1 MNARHAIVL
10 VGLMGSGKTTVGK
23 RIAQEL
29 GYTFVDSDDV
39 VASNAGKSVREIF
52 AQDGEAVFRQC
63 ESEAI
68 KSVLADRQS
77 SVVLATGGGAVISSD
92 NRSLISEQ
100 ASTVVW
106 LDASVED
113 LVVRTKSGVTRP
125 LLDGD
130 AATTLQSL
138 SSQRSAWYDE
148 VATVRI
154 DTRGKSVAKVCS
166 AVMDAIR
173 AGADHD

>member
-1 MNARHAIVL
+1 
-10 VGLMGSGKTTVGK
+10 MGSGKTTVGK

-29 GYTFVDSDDV
+29 GYAFVDSDDV
-39 VASNAGKSVREIF
+39 VASAAGKSVREIF

-68 KSVLADRQS
+68 KSVLTDRQS

-113 LVVRTKSGVTRP
+113 LVVRTKSGATRP

-166 AVMDAIR
+166 AVVEAIR

>member
-1 MNARHAIVL
+1 
-10 VGLMGSGKTTVGK
+10 
-23 RIAQEL
+23 
-29 GYTFVDSDDV
+29 
-39 VASNAGKSVREIF
+39 VREIF

-154 DTRGKSVAKVCS
+154 DTRGKSVAKVSS
-166 AVMDAIR
+166 AVLEAIR
-173 AGADHD
+173 EGADHE

>member
-1 MNARHAIVL
+1 
-10 VGLMGSGKTTVGK
+10 MGSGKTTVGK

-29 GYTFVDSDDV
+29 GYAFVDSDDV
-39 VASNAGKSVREIF
+39 VASAAGKSVREIF

-68 KSVLADRQS
+68 KSVLLDRQS

-92 NRSLISEQ
+92 NRQLISEQ

-113 LVVRTKSGVTRP
+113 LVVRTKSGATRP

-138 SSQRSAWYDE
+138 SSQRSDWYDE

-154 DTRGKSVAKVCS
+154 DTRGKSVSKVCS
-166 AVMDAIR
+166 AVLEAIR
-173 AGADHD
+173 TGADHD

>member
-1 MNARHAIVL
+1 
-10 VGLMGSGKTTVGK
+10 MGSGKTTVGK

-29 GYTFVDSDDV
+29 GYAFVDSDDV
-39 VASNAGKSVREIF
+39 VASTAGKSVREIF

-68 KSVLADRQS
+68 KSVLADRNS
-77 SVVLATGGGAVISSD
+77 SVVLATGGGVVISSD
-92 NRSLISEQ
+92 NRQLISGL

-113 LVVRTKSGVTRP
+113 LVVRTKSGATRP

-138 SSQRSAWYDE
+138 NSQRSAWYDE

-154 DTRGKSVAKVCS
+154 DTRGKTVEKVCS
-166 AVMDAIR
+166 AVVEAIR
-173 AGADHD
+173 AGVDHD

>member
-1 MNARHAIVL
+1 
-10 VGLMGSGKTTVGK
+10 MGSGKTTVGK

-29 GYTFVDSDDV
+29 GYAFVDSDDV
-39 VASNAGKSVREIF
+39 VASAAGKSVREIF

-113 LVVRTKSGVTRP
+113 LVVRTKSGATRP

-138 SSQRSAWYDE
+138 NSQRSAWYDE

-166 AVMDAIR
+166 AVVEAIR
-173 AGADHD
+173 AGADHE

>member
-1 MNARHAIVL
+1 
-10 VGLMGSGKTTVGK
+10 MGSGKTTVGK

-29 GYTFVDSDDV
+29 GYAFVDSDDV
-39 VASNAGKSVREIF
+39 VASTAGKSVREIF

-68 KSVLADRQS
+68 KSVLLDRQS

-113 LVVRTKSGVTRP
+113 LVVRTKSGATRP

-166 AVMDAIR
+166 AVVEAIR

>member
-1 MNARHAIVL
+1 
-10 VGLMGSGKTTVGK
+10 
-23 RIAQEL
+23 
-29 GYTFVDSDDV
+29 
-39 VASNAGKSVREIF
+39 VREIF
-52 AQDGEAVFRQC
+52 AQDGEAMFRQC

-113 LVVRTKSGVTRP
+113 LVVRTKSGATRP

-166 AVMDAIR
+166 AVVEAIR
-173 AGADHD
+173 TGADHD

>member
-1 MNARHAIVL
+1 
-10 VGLMGSGKTTVGK
+10 MGSGKTTVGK

-29 GYTFVDSDDV
+29 GYAFVDSDDV
-39 VASNAGKSVREIF
+39 VASTAGKSVREIF

-77 SVVLATGGGAVISSD
+77 AVVLATGGGAVISSD

-113 LVVRTKSGVTRP
+113 LVVRTKSGATRP

-166 AVMDAIR
+166 AVVEAIR
-173 AGADHD
+173 TGADHD

>member
-1 MNARHAIVL
+1 VNARHAIVL

-29 GYTFVDSDDV
+29 GYAFVDSDDV
-39 VASNAGKSVREIF
+39 VASTAGKSVREIF

-77 SVVLATGGGAVISSD
+77 AVVLATGGGAVISSD

-113 LVVRTKSGVTRP
+113 LVVRTKSGATRP

-166 AVMDAIR
+166 AVVEAIR
-173 AGADHD
+173 TGADHD

>member
-1 MNARHAIVL
+1 
-10 VGLMGSGKTTVGK
+10 MGSGKTTVGK

-29 GYTFVDSDDV
+29 GYAFVDSDDV
-39 VASNAGKSVREIF
+39 VASAAGKSVREIF

-113 LVVRTKSGVTRP
+113 LVVRTKSGATRP

-166 AVMDAIR
+166 AVVEAIR

>member
-1 MNARHAIVL
+1 
-10 VGLMGSGKTTVGK
+10 MGSGKTTVGK

-29 GYTFVDSDDV
+29 GYAFVDSDDV
-39 VASNAGKSVREIF
+39 VASAAGKSVREIF

-68 KSVLADRQS
+68 KFVLADRQS

-92 NRSLISEQ
+92 NRQLISEQ

-113 LVVRTKSGVTRP
+113 LVVRTKSGATRP

-166 AVMDAIR
+166 AVVEAIR
-173 AGADHD
+173 TGADHD

>member
-1 MNARHAIVL
+1 
-10 VGLMGSGKTTVGK
+10 MGSGKTTVGK

-29 GYTFVDSDDV
+29 GYAFVDSDDV
-39 VASNAGKSVREIF
+39 VASTARKSVREIF

-92 NRSLISEQ
+92 NRQLISEQ

-113 LVVRTKSGVTRP
+113 LVVRTKSGATRP

-138 SSQRSAWYDE
+138 SNQRSAWYDE

-154 DTRGKSVAKVCS
+154 DTRGKSVSKVCS
-166 AVMDAIR
+166 AVLEAIR
-173 AGADHD
+173 TGADHD

>member
-29 GYTFVDSDDV
+29 GYSFVDSDDV
-39 VASNAGKSVREIF
+39 VASAAGKSVREIF
-52 AQDGEAVFRQC
+52 AQDGEATFRKH
-63 ESEAI
+63 ESDAI
-68 KSVLADRQS
+68 RAVLTNGTA
-77 SVVLATGGGAVISSD
+77 SVVLATGGGAVISTE
-92 NRSLISEQ
+92 NRALISEE
-100 ASTVVW
+100 ASHVVW

-113 LVVRTKSGVTRP
+113 LVVRTKSGAARP

-130 AATTLQSL
+130 AAATLQSH

-154 DTRGKSVAKVCS
+154 DTRGKPVTKVCS
-166 AVMDAIR
+166 AVLEAIR
-173 AGADHD
+173 AGADHE

>member
-1 MNARHAIVL
+1 MNAHHAIVL

-29 GYTFVDSDDV
+29 GYAFVDSDDV
-39 VASNAGKSVREIF
+39 VASTAGKSVREIF

-113 LVVRTKSGVTRP
+113 LVVRTKSGATRP

-130 AATTLQSL
+130 AATMLQSL

-166 AVMDAIR
+166 AVVEAIR

>member
-29 GYTFVDSDDV
+29 GYPFVDSDDV
-39 VASNAGKSVREIF
+39 VASVAGKSVREIF
-52 AQDGEAVFRQC
+52 AQDGEVRFRQY

-68 KSVLADRQS
+68 KSVLVGRQS
-77 SVVLATGGGAVISSD
+77 SVVLATGGGAVISGE

-100 ASTVVW
+100 ASNVVW

-113 LVVRTKSGVTRP
+113 LVVRTKLGATRP

-138 SSQRSAWYDE
+138 SSQRSAWYKE

-154 DTRGKSVAKVCS
+154 DTRGKTVAKVCS
-166 AVMDAIR
+166 AVMEAIR
-173 AGADHD
+173 EGADHE

>member
-1 MNARHAIVL
+1 VNARHAIVL

-29 GYTFVDSDDV
+29 GYAFVDSDDV
-39 VASNAGKSVREIF
+39 VASTAGKSVREIF

-154 DTRGKSVAKVCS
+154 DTRGKSVAKVSS
-166 AVMDAIR
+166 AVLEAIR
-173 AGADHD
+173 EGADHE

>member
-29 GYTFVDSDDV
+29 GYPFVDSDDV
-39 VASNAGKSVREIF
+39 VASVAGKSVREIF

-63 ESEAI
+63 ESDAI
-68 KSVLADRQS
+68 KSVLVGRKS
-77 SVVLATGGGAVISSD
+77 SVVLATGGGAVISSE

-100 ASTVVW
+100 ASNVVW

-113 LVVRTKSGVTRP
+113 LVVRTKQSAARP

-130 AATTLQSL
+130 AAATLQSL
-138 SSQRSAWYDE
+138 SSQRSAWYEE

-154 DTRGKSVAKVCS
+154 DTRGKTVAKVCS
-166 AVMDAIR
+166 AVMEAIR
-173 AGADHD
+173 EGADHE

>member
-1 MNARHAIVL
+1 
-10 VGLMGSGKTTVGK
+10 MGSGKTTVGK

-29 GYTFVDSDDV
+29 GYAFVDSDDV
-39 VASNAGKSVREIF
+39 VASTAGKSVREIF

-68 KSVLADRQS
+68 KSVLVDRQS

-113 LVVRTKSGVTRP
+113 LVVRTKSGATRP

-166 AVMDAIR
+166 AVVEAIR

>member
-1 MNARHAIVL
+1 
-10 VGLMGSGKTTVGK
+10 MGSGKTTVGK

-29 GYTFVDSDDV
+29 GYAFVDSDDV
-39 VASNAGKSVREIF
+39 VASTAGKSVREIF

-113 LVVRTKSGVTRP
+113 LVVRTKSGATRP

-166 AVMDAIR
+166 AVVEAIR
-173 AGADHD
+173 TGADHD

>member
-1 MNARHAIVL
+1 
-10 VGLMGSGKTTVGK
+10 MGSGKTTVGK

-29 GYTFVDSDDV
+29 GYAFVDSDDV
-39 VASNAGKSVREIF
+39 VASAAGKSVREIF

-113 LVVRTKSGVTRP
+113 LVVRTKSGATRP
-125 LLDGD
+125 LLEGD

-166 AVMDAIR
+166 AVVEAIR

>member
-1 MNARHAIVL
+1 
-10 VGLMGSGKTTVGK
+10 MGSGKTTVGK

-29 GYTFVDSDDV
+29 GYAFVDSDDV
-39 VASNAGKSVREIF
+39 VASTAGKSVREIF
-52 AQDGEAVFRQC
+52 AQDGEAMFRQC

-113 LVVRTKSGVTRP
+113 LVVRTKSGATRP

-130 AATTLQSL
+130 AAATLQSL

-166 AVMDAIR
+166 AVVEAIR
-173 AGADHD
+173 TGADHD

>member
-1 MNARHAIVL
+1 
-10 VGLMGSGKTTVGK
+10 MGSGKTTVGK

-29 GYTFVDSDDV
+29 GYAFVDSDDV
-39 VASNAGKSVREIF
+39 VASAAGKSVREIF

-92 NRSLISEQ
+92 NRQLISEQ

-113 LVVRTKSGVTRP
+113 LVVRTKSGATRP

-138 SSQRSAWYDE
+138 SNQRSAWYDE

-154 DTRGKSVAKVCS
+154 DTRGKSVSKVCS
-166 AVMDAIR
+166 AVLEAIR
-173 AGADHD
+173 TGADHD

>member
-1 MNARHAIVL
+1 
-10 VGLMGSGKTTVGK
+10 MGSGKTTVGK

-29 GYTFVDSDDV
+29 GYAFVDSDDV
-39 VASNAGKSVREIF
+39 VAGTAGKSVREIF
-52 AQDGEAVFRQC
+52 AQDGEEVFRQC

-77 SVVLATGGGAVISSD
+77 SVVLATGGGAVISSE
-92 NRSLISEQ
+92 NRQLISEQ

-113 LVVRTKSGVTRP
+113 LVVRTKSGATRP

-154 DTRGKSVAKVCS
+154 DTRGKTVAKVCS
-166 AVMDAIR
+166 AVVDAIR
-173 AGADHD
+173 AGANRD

>member
-1 MNARHAIVL
+1 
-10 VGLMGSGKTTVGK
+10 MGSGKTTVGK

-29 GYTFVDSDDV
+29 GYAFVDSDDV
-39 VASNAGKSVREIF
+39 VASTAGKSVREIF

-77 SVVLATGGGAVISSD
+77 SVVLATGGGAVISSG

-106 LDASVED
+106 LDAPVED
-113 LVVRTKSGVTRP
+113 LVVRTKSGATRP

-154 DTRGKSVAKVCS
+154 DTRGKSVAKVSS
-166 AVMDAIR
+166 AVLEAIR
-173 AGADHD
+173 EGADHD